1 MKDMTKILKRAVDNA
16 PSRLA
21 LTGTEDLKMIM
32 LKCANV
38 LEFHGEDKEVEAY
51 FKKYA
56 VYEADF
62 VKVALP
68 ELYTLIESDVI
79 TRKAKAEAK
88 KNKAHHNT
96 VKAIEKKLSIEAQL
110 EKYRK
115 EVAEYNEAH
124 QNDVDF
130 TPKKVMIGYAR
141 VSTLHQNLDRQIA
154 SLTEAGCGVIFEEKA
169 SGKDTERVQFK
180 HMDSLLQTGD
190 VVVIADLTRLARS
203 TANLTSI
210 VEEYNERGIQLK
222 SIKEEWLDT
231 TTAQGKLMFTILSG
245 LAQFERE
252 LTLERS
258 KEGIAVAKA
267 KGVKFGKQLQ
277 ADADIEKAI
286 EMYCNNLGEYTV
298 SEIAEMCNV
307 SRTTLWRRLRDR
319 NLLVK

>member
-1 MKDMTKILKRAVDNA
+1 MKDMTKIFERAVKNA
-16 PSRLA
+16 PK
-21 LTGTEDLKMIM
+21 TIDVTNVKDLKEII

-38 LEFHGEDKEVEAY
+38 LEFVGEDKATTTY

-56 VYEADF
+56 VYEAEF
-62 VKVALP
+62 VKVALKD
-68 ELYTLIESDVI
+68 LYPLIEDEVI
-79 TRKAKAEAK
+79 KRKAKAEARQSK
-88 KNKAHHNT
+88 QHHNT

-110 EKYRK
+110 EKYRQA
-115 EVAEYNEAH
+115 VAEYNEAH

-141 VSTLHQNLDRQIA
+141 VSTLQQNLDRQIVT
-154 SLTEAGCGVIFEEKA
+154 LKEAGCGVIFEEKA

-190 VVVIADLTRLARS
+190 VVVISDLTRLARS

-222 SIKEEWLDT
+222 SVKEEWLDT

-286 EMYCNNLGEYTV
+286 EMYQNNLGEYTV